1 MRNLGLSALAFGL
14 TLSVSAGVAG
24 AGAIFD
30 TSSGL
35 GLEADGI
42 PFQQG
47 LYQGYSD
54 LSASRDDA
62 WDPVDAELFNHK
74 ARRAAR
80 RSSVLPD
87 QVSDRE
93 LNDDDRAEIGS
104 AYTVMHTA
112 FTKGG
117 REIAPLDAAQA
128 QVSYDCWIEAAEGS
142 RDEDADACK
151 AAFLAAM
158 ARLDEALAGPQVA
171 AAPEEDAIAEP
182 AQIYVLYFDFD
193 SAGVSSASAAAI
205 ARSVEVAK
213 QLGVTEFSVTG
224 HADRSGPEDYNQNL
238 SLERANAVKNQ
249 LISLGIDPDSISVAG
264 RGESE
269 PAVETEDGV
278 REPANRRVEIVYL

>member
-128 QVSYDCWIEAAEGS
+128 QVSYDCWIEAAEDCGTVTS
-142 RDEDADACK
+142 IRIEPFTQSSLRPITEQK
-151 AAFLAAM
+151 FAASKM
-158 ARLDEALAGPQVA
+158 
-171 AAPEEDAIAEP
+171 
-182 AQIYVLYFDFD
+182 
-193 SAGVSSASAAAI
+193 
-205 ARSVEVAK
+205 
-213 QLGVTEFSVTG
+213 
-224 HADRSGPEDYNQNL
+224 H
-238 SLERANAVKNQ
+238 
-249 LISLGIDPDSISVAG
+249 
-264 RGESE
+264 
-269 PAVETEDGV
+269 
-278 REPANRRVEIVYL
+278 